1 MRIFWRSAHEIPL
14 PDGIEE
20 VYQDAKCS
28 RRMRGRFLAGMD
40 ANRSARRQPRR
51 LAPSGRPAFH
61 GRVIHFS
68 YHVEVAG
75 YIRCF
80 VGRGRFS
87 TSPRA
92 NVRSWGKSTNKPEN
106 RTNPGETKSAPVP
119 GTLAQSLDAVR
130 VGGQISLV
138 GVLTGLQGEV
148 STVALL
154 GKQARLQG
162 LMVGS
167 RRQQQDYVAALEQ
180 TGVRPILDS
189 SFSLDQ
195 LANAF
200 RYQASGAHFGKVAI
214 EW

>member
-1 MRIFWRSAHEIPL
+1 MLKSLAIFAVL
-14 PDGIEE
+14 
-20 VYQDAKCS
+20 
-28 RRMRGRFLAGMD
+28 LAGVGSPPVPGQTSD
-40 ANRSARRQPRR
+40 
-51 LAPSGRPAFH
+51 H
-61 GRVIHFS
+61 G
-68 YHVEVAG
+68 
-75 YIRCF
+75 
-80 VGRGRFS
+80 
-87 TSPRA
+87 
-92 NVRSWGKSTNKPEN
+92 GKSTNKPEN

-200 RYQASGAHFGKVAI
+200 RYQASGAHFGKVVI